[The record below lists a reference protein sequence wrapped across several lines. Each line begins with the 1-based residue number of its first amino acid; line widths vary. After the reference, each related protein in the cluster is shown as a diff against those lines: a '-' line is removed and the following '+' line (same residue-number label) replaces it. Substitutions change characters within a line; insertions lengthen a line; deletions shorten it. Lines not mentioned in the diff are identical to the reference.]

1 MPFRDAINKSK
12 KGGITMSLR
21 AYRAQAARFAKQ
33 LGYEIIDPEIIN
45 RIKSATTESEVTR
58 IMSTARHRM
67 TAEGR

>member
-1 MPFRDAINKSK
+1 
-12 KGGITMSLR
+12 MSLR

>member
-1 MPFRDAINKSK
+1 
-12 KGGITMSLR
+12 MSLKQY
-21 AYRAQAARFAKQ
+21 AAQSARFAKQ
-33 LGYEIIDPEIIN
+33 LGYTNFDPEIVD